1 MLTMP
6 EIQYDSV
13 ELLNRKECVVIIYYV
28 IWCTVFQHC
37 DHFLAVHSKFCSLI
51 NFKLINLLI
60 YYFGLCFI
68 YFSASSK
75 IKIFI
80 EHLFYLKT
88 IVFIMYA
95 LLLLLLL
102 CVSLFLY

>member
-13 ELLNRKECVVIIYYV
+13 KLLNRKECVVIIYYV

-37 DHFLAVHSKFCSLI
+37 DHFLTVHSKFCSLI

-60 YYFGLCFI
+60 YLFFI
-68 YFSASSK
+68 SVWVLFILVHQVKFQFS
-75 IKIFI
+75 
-80 EHLFYLKT
+80 
-88 IVFIMYA
+88 
-95 LLLLLLL
+95 
-102 CVSLFLY
+102 